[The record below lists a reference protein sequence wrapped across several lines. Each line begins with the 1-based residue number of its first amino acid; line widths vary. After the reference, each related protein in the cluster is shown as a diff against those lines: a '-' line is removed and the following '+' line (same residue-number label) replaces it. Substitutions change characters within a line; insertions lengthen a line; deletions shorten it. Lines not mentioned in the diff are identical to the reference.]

1 MPRDGAIIFGD
12 LIEKL
17 RTISGLALILP
28 APGVRRPGV
37 GSFSLT
43 PRPLAGLT
51 GQRPCQPSQRNDG
64 LQSRRF
70 LPRFYP
76 GSGPASATMRSRPSH
91 TFVGSGANNEIR
103 RG

>member
-1 MPRDGAIIFGD
+1 MTTEQKIIRA
-12 LIEKL
+12 KV
-17 RTISGLALILP
+17 GLLEFAK
-28 APGVRRPGV
+28 R
-37 GSFSLT
+37 
-43 PRPLAGLT
+43 
-51 GQRPCQPSQRNDG
+51 QRQPSLRNDG

-76 GSGPASATMRSRPSH
+76 GSGPAGATMRSRPSH